1 MLKKNPALL
10 TQWRDAKGN
19 SLLQIACRRGLID
32 VVNLMIGCAPQD
44 VQTLLNAVNS
54 SGQSP
59 LHEAAAKGHVAMVK
73 YLIEKGAVVDLKSNV
88 TKALVFFLKFQNI

>member
-1 MLKKNPALL
+1 M
-10 TQWRDAKGN
+10 
-19 SLLQIACRRGLID
+19 ID

-44 VQTLLNAVNS
+44 VQQLLNAVNS
-54 SGQSP
+54 NGQSP

-88 TKALVFFLKFQNI
+88 MACCALVLCSLAVDAL